1 MNFLYLFVFIPQL
14 SSPERN
20 RISGVTG
27 KHTYQILNYFCV
39 HTPNHEFQSMTLKE
53 FLKSK
58 TFKRNALAAIG
69 IFIFLIVLNM
79 FFLRIYTNHGDS
91 VEIPELKGKTSDE
104 VAAILDDL
112 DLRFQI
118 GDSVYSKE
126 TAPGTVLDQYP
137 KAGMKVK
144 ENRVIFITLC
154 ALSQEMIAMPQLT
167 DISYRQAINLIESNG
182 LIAGNIEYQPSE
194 FPNLVLEQKVEGK
207 RIRVGEKIAKGSVVD
222 LVLGS
227 DSNGEASEVPT
238 LFGRNLAE
246 ARLTIG
252 EAFLNVG
259 TINWDESITTDEQKN
274 KALIWKQTP
283 DPAEIFEVARGTAI
297 DIWLTLDPT
306 KLQAKT
312 QEEEP
317 ENSFF

>member
-1 MNFLYLFVFIPQL
+1 
-14 SSPERN
+14 
-20 RISGVTG
+20 
-27 KHTYQILNYFCV
+27 
-39 HTPNHEFQSMTLKE
+39 MTLKE

-58 TFKRNALAAIG
+58 TFKQNALAAIG

-144 ENRVIFITLC
+144 ENRIIFITLC